1 MTGVPILTE
10 EESIQYS
17 NFPELRE
24 AYLAVNDRK
33 EALEKYIDAMKPN
46 KMQHPKD
53 IDDRDDKALL
63 YWRWAFE
70 KIKIKAKEQ
79 KRLNFQKAN
88 VNMVGGENLEESF
101 DSDQSQDQTF
111 DKTIKKYTGEPN
123 RMEL

>member
-1 MTGVPILTE
+1 M
-10 EESIQYS
+10 QYS